1 MHQPKGDRPPVIS
14 SIAVNKQGCR
24 NDELVIDM
32 KLLYSGNC
40 LLSFSK
46 QTLIFF
52 RMNAGVKDIYFR
64 CNARLF
70 LRPLMDCSPYFGG
83 YSFHLLDKPI
93 VDYEGINFANLADN
107 QLFKNYLVNQ
117 IAARIVIPNCIY
129 FNMFDEEEVIRKI
142 KQPIPIGFCFLQI
155 IEAENLPI
163 IDQKTF
169 FFPG

>member
-1 MHQPKGDRPPVIS
+1 
-14 SIAVNKQGCR
+14 
-24 NDELVIDM
+24 
-32 KLLYSGNC
+32 
-40 LLSFSK
+40 
-46 QTLIFF
+46 
-52 RMNAGVKDIYFR
+52 
-64 CNARLF
+64 
-70 LRPLMDCSPYFGG
+70 MDCSPYFGG

-117 IAARIVIPNCIY
+117 IAAHIVIPICIY